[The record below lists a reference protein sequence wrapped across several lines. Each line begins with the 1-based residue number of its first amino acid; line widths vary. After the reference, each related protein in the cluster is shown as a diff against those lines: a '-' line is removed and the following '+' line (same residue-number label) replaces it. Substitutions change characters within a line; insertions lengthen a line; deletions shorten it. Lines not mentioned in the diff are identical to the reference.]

1 MSLTTDQHRDDLEVR
16 RRRKEARKAASPSAK
31 PAPPSAAAA
40 RGLLGGLIT
49 GGADRAADP
58 ASYSPERTAGQLP
71 RASELAPSDG
81 TGETVDGL
89 VERVRNGTAA
99 IASRQPDGIRPRRPA
114 GTAELPVDAAP
125 TRRGQRGEERSAGGA
140 APRRSVRRWTAAGAV
155 LVVGIGLVVVALNS
169 VVDRGSRNPLNISAS
184 RTTLAAAHAGDI
196 GLDLGRTIGNT
207 AAEVRA
213 LAGSVR
219 PHARTAPPRRDTH
232 PPAHRQTHPVGRD
245 EAAHATRTTLGAAP
259 PSERT
264 QPTVTQ
270 SPVAPPESTAHQ
282 PVVTSH
288 SSSSTSSS
296 QPTGNNSATNL
307 FGGIGSCVKG
317 CS

>member
-1 MSLTTDQHRDDLEVR
+1 MSLTTDHQQDDLEVR
-16 RRRKEARKAASPSAK
+16 RRRKEARKATAPSTK

-49 GGADRAADP
+49 GGADRAADRAP
-58 ASYSPERTAGQLP
+58 YSPQRTPGHLP
-71 RASELAPSDG
+71 GASELASSDG
-81 TGETVDGL
+81 TGETVDRL
-89 VERVRNGTAA
+89 VERVRNGAAA
-99 IASRQPDGIRPRRPA
+99 IASRQPDRIRPRRPA
-114 GTAELPVDAAP
+114 GTAELPADAAP
-125 TRRGQRGEERSAGGA
+125 TRRGQAREERSAGGA
-140 APRRSVRRWTAAGAV
+140 APRRSVRKWTAGSAA
-155 LVVGIGLVVVALNS
+155 LVVGIGLVVIALNS
-169 VVDRGSRNPLNISAS
+169 VLDHGSRNRLNISAP

-196 GLDLGRTIGNT
+196 GLDLLRTIGNT

-213 LAGSVR
+213 LAGSVTPR
-219 PHARTAPPRRDTH
+219 ARAAPPRRDTR
-232 PPAHRQTHPVGRD
+232 PRPHRQIHLVGRD

-259 PSERT
+259 PSQRT
-264 QPTVTQ
+264 QPAVTQ

-288 SSSSTSSS
+288 SSSSASSS
-296 QPTGNNSATNL
+296 QSTGNNSATSL

>member
-16 RRRKEARKAASPSAK
+16 RRRKEARRAAAPSTK
-31 PAPPSAAAA
+31 SAPPSAAAA

-49 GGADRAADP
+49 GGADRAADS
-58 ASYSPERTAGQLP
+58 ASYCPQRTPGQVS

-89 VERVRNGTAA
+89 VERVRNETAA
-99 IASRQPDGIRPRRPA
+99 IASVQADGIRPRRPA
-114 GTAELPVDAAP
+114 GTAELPADAAP
-125 TRRGQRGEERSAGGA
+125 TRRAQRWEERSAGGA
-140 APRRSVRRWTAAGAV
+140 ATRLSVGRWTAAAAV
-155 LVVGIGLVVVALNS
+155 LVVGIGMVVIALNS
-169 VVDRGSRNPLNISAS
+169 VVDHGSRNPLSISAS

-196 GLDLGRTIGNT
+196 GLDLRRTIGNT
-207 AAEVRA
+207 AAELRA

-219 PHARTAPPRRDTH
+219 PHARTGPPRRDTH

-245 EAAHATRTTLGAAP
+245 EAAHATRRTLRPAL

-270 SPVAPPESTAHQ
+270 SPVAPPESTARQ

-296 QPTGNNSATNL
+296 QSTGNNSATSL

>member
-1 MSLTTDQHRDDLEVR
+1 MSLTTDQHRDDLEAR
-16 RRRKEARKAASPSAK
+16 RRRKEARKATAPSTK

-49 GGADRAADP
+49 GGPTEPPTPLRTTRSERP
-58 ASYSPERTAGQLP
+58 GSYLGQASSRHRTAPARPSTALSSESGTEP
-71 RASELAPSDG
+71 RRSPPG
-81 TGETVDGL
+81 
-89 VERVRNGTAA
+89 
-99 IASRQPDGIRPRRPA
+99 QPDGIRPPRPA
-114 GTAELPVDAAP
+114 GTAELPADAAP
-125 TRRGQRGEERSAGGA
+125 TRRAQRWEERSAGGA

-155 LVVGIGLVVVALNS
+155 LVVGIGLVVIALNS
-169 VVDRGSRNPLNISAS
+169 VVDHRSRNPLNISAS

-219 PHARTAPPRRDTH
+219 PHAHAPPRRDTH

-245 EAAHATRTTLGAAP
+245 EAAHAPRTSRKLSPTVGAAP
-259 PSERT
+259 PSKRT

-270 SPVAPPESTAHQ
+270 SPGPRPKALHINRWSHHTARHQ
-282 PVVTSH
+282 PVAASRRATTAQRTSLA
-288 SSSSTSSS
+288 
-296 QPTGNNSATNL
+296 GLDRA
-307 FGGIGSCVKG
+307 
-317 CS
+317 

>member
-1 MSLTTDQHRDDLEVR
+1 MILR
-16 RRRKEARKAASPSAK
+16 
-31 PAPPSAAAA
+31 SAADGRRHERPRLRA
-40 RGLLGGLIT
+40 RSPRLRPLLPPAGSLGG
-49 GGADRAADP
+49 
-58 ASYSPERTAGQLP
+58 SSPVGPTEPPTPLRTARSERPGSYLGQ
-71 RASELAPSDG
+71 ASSRHRTAPARPSTALSSESGTELRRSPP
-81 TGETVDGL
+81 E
-89 VERVRNGTAA
+89 
-99 IASRQPDGIRPRRPA
+99 QPDGIRPRRPA
-114 GTAELPVDAAP
+114 GTAELPADAAP
-125 TRRGQRGEERSAGGA
+125 TRRGQGREERSAGGA
-140 APRRSVRRWTAAGAV
+140 APRRSVRKWTAAAAV
-155 LVVGIGLVVVALNS
+155 LVVGIGLVVIALNS
-169 VVDRGSRNPLNISAS
+169 VVDHGSRNPLNISAS

-196 GLDLGRTIGNT
+196 GLDLRRTIGNT

-232 PPAHRQTHPVGRD
+232 PRAHRQTHPVGRD

-296 QPTGNNSATNL
+296 QPTGNNSATSL